1 MNKKTWAE
9 RIRGFGYWAI
19 VASAI
24 AFVIAGPGFRFGIL
38 PLKAALLVS
47 MGAVALGAIAFL
59 ASVVGLLM
67 PAKQA
72 LDPKTT
78 RTIVVA
84 IASGALLFHIF
95 GVVQTA
101 QSVPRIHDI
110 STDTV
115 NPPAF
120 VALAAARADAMNP
133 LEYPGADVAAEQL
146 AAYPDIQP
154 LSFSATTPTAVIA
167 AAAGVANNMGFS
179 NIETLPSEGRLEAT
193 DTTFWYGYKDD
204 IVVRAIGSGGDVVVD
219 IRSKSRV
226 GESDLGKNAARIRAF
241 GTALEEAMR

>member
-9 RIRGFGYWAI
+9 KIRGFGYWAI
-19 VASAI
+19 IASAI
-24 AFVIAGPGFRFGIL
+24 AFVVAGPGFRFGL
-38 PLKAALLVS
+38 FPVKTALLITLV
-47 MGAVALGAIAFL
+47 AVGLAAAAFL
-59 ASVVGLLM
+59 ISVIGLLL

-72 LDPKTT
+72 LDPKTV
-78 RTIVVA
+78 RTIAVVV
-84 IASGALLFHIF
+84 ASGALLFHIF

-110 STDTV
+110 TTDTD

-120 VALAAARADAMNP
+120 ELLAEARADAPNP
-133 LEYPGADVAAEQL
+133 ISYPGEKVAALQKD
-146 AAYPDIQP
+146 AYPDIQP
-154 LSFSATTPTAVIA
+154 LTFAGTTPTAVIS
-167 AAAGVANNMGFS
+167 AAAGVATQMGFE
-179 NIETLPSEGRLEAT
+179 NVETLPSEGRLEAT

-204 IVVRAIGSGGDVVVD
+204 IVIRAVGTGGNVVVD

-241 GTALEEAMR
+241 GAALQEAMR